1 MLGVAHTF
9 PFRVRPGLSR
19 VGEAWYGKSGDSVVR
34 TVAGWVLGSELTDT
48 SCKQSGSEESEP
60 WDRAAETLGGGTPPR
75 ATFGGDCESQ
85 GGPERQASLSG
96 ETWAQSAPTR
106 WMSGKRQGLTRR
118 GPQPSPAVKLV
129 PWGTAPT
136 CGQTSPP
143 ERRLLL
149 RRDGIHRMAVGQSL
163 QARAQGG
170 SPPPPCGEWGKTLQS
185 PSEAHQKSQARRT
198 PYTGSECGKAFGW
211 SAHLAQHWGVHT
223 GAKPHACMECG
234 KAFGRLTHLSQHRR
248 VHTGEKPYAC
258 GECGK
263 ASRRSTHLSQRGW
276 THTGER
282 PCTCDA
288 CGQAFSQSTRL
299 TQHQCVHTAEK
310 P

>member
-85 GGPERQASLSG
+85 GGPETQASLSG

-170 SPPPPCGEWGKTLQS
+170 SPPRVESGGRPSRAPRRPTRRARPAGRPTRAASVGKPSAGARTWPSTGGCTREPS
-185 PSEAHQKSQARRT
+185 PTRAWSVAR
-198 PYTGSECGKAFGW
+198 PSVGSP
-211 SAHLAQHWGVHT
+211 T
-223 GAKPHACMECG
+223 
-234 KAFGRLTHLSQHRR
+234 
-248 VHTGEKPYAC
+248 
-258 GECGK
+258 
-263 ASRRSTHLSQRGW
+263 
-276 THTGER
+276 
-282 PCTCDA
+282 
-288 CGQAFSQSTRL
+288 
-299 TQHQCVHTAEK
+299 
-310 P
+310 

>member
-85 GGPERQASLSG
+85 GGPETQASLSG

-118 GPQPSPAVKLV
+118 GPQPSPAVNTLV
-129 PWGTAPT
+129 SFPSGYV
-136 CGQTSPP
+136 C
-143 ERRLLL
+143 LLF
-149 RRDGIHRMAVGQSL
+149 Q
-163 QARAQGG
+163 
-170 SPPPPCGEWGKTLQS
+170 
-185 PSEAHQKSQARRT
+185 
-198 PYTGSECGKAFGW
+198 
-211 SAHLAQHWGVHT
+211 
-223 GAKPHACMECG
+223 
-234 KAFGRLTHLSQHRR
+234 
-248 VHTGEKPYAC
+248 
-258 GECGK
+258 
-263 ASRRSTHLSQRGW
+263 
-276 THTGER
+276 
-282 PCTCDA
+282 
-288 CGQAFSQSTRL
+288 
-299 TQHQCVHTAEK
+299 
-310 P
+310 